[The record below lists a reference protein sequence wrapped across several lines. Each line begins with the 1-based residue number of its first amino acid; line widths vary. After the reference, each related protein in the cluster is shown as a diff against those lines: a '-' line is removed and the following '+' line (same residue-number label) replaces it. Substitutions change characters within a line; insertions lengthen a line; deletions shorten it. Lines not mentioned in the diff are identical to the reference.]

1 MNKTSNKTQIA
12 LDKMTNLCY
21 NDIMKNTTKEN
32 KMFTVVKELRFNGV
46 HNRYLI
52 ERLQGVQ
59 YSIHATTTK
68 LNIGDKLN
76 VISPIANSN
85 DRKYLLKRYN

>member
-1 MNKTSNKTQIA
+1 
-12 LDKMTNLCY
+12 
-21 NDIMKNTTKEN
+21 
-32 KMFTVVKELRFNGV
+32 MFTVKKELRFNGV

-52 ERLQGVQ
+52 ERLQGVR

-85 DRKYLLKRYN
+85 DKKYLLKRYN

>member
-1 MNKTSNKTQIA
+1 
-12 LDKMTNLCY
+12 
-21 NDIMKNTTKEN
+21 
-32 KMFTVVKELRFNGV
+32 MFIVKKELRFNGV

>member
-1 MNKTSNKTQIA
+1 
-12 LDKMTNLCY
+12 
-21 NDIMKNTTKEN
+21 
-32 KMFTVVKELRFNGV
+32 MFTVVKELRFNGV

-52 ERLQGVQ
+52 ERLQGVR
-59 YSIHATTTK
+59 YSIHASHVK

-85 DRKYLLKRYN
+85 DKKYLLKKYK

>member
-1 MNKTSNKTQIA
+1 
-12 LDKMTNLCY
+12 
-21 NDIMKNTTKEN
+21 
-32 KMFTVVKELRFNGV
+32 MFTVKKELRFNGV
-46 HNRYLI
+46 HNRYLV

-76 VISPIANSN
+76 AISPIANSN
-85 DRKYLLKRYN
+85 DRKYLLKTYN

>member
-1 MNKTSNKTQIA
+1 
-12 LDKMTNLCY
+12 
-21 NDIMKNTTKEN
+21 
-32 KMFTVVKELRFNGV
+32 MFTVKKELRFNGV
-46 HNRYLI
+46 HNRYLV

-85 DRKYLLKRYN
+85 NRKYLLNKYK

>member
-1 MNKTSNKTQIA
+1 
-12 LDKMTNLCY
+12 
-21 NDIMKNTTKEN
+21 
-32 KMFTVVKELRFNGV
+32 MFTVKKELRFNGV
-46 HNRYLI
+46 HNRYLV
-52 ERLQGVQ
+52 ERFQGVQ

-85 DRKYLLKRYN
+85 DRKYLLKTYN

>member
-1 MNKTSNKTQIA
+1 
-12 LDKMTNLCY
+12 
-21 NDIMKNTTKEN
+21 
-32 KMFTVVKELRFNGV
+32 MFTVKKELRFNGV

-59 YSIHATTTK
+59 YSIHVSYTK
-68 LNIGDKLN
+68 LNVGDKLN

-85 DRKYLLKRYN
+85 SKKYLLNKYK

>member
-1 MNKTSNKTQIA
+1 MTKISNNNQIA
-12 LDKMTNLCY
+12 LDKTDDLCY

-85 DRKYLLKRYN
+85 DKKYLLKKYK

>member
-1 MNKTSNKTQIA
+1 
-12 LDKMTNLCY
+12 
-21 NDIMKNTTKEN
+21 
-32 KMFTVVKELRFNGV
+32 MFTVKKELRFNGV
-46 HNRYLI
+46 HNRYLV

-85 DRKYLLKRYN
+85 DRKYLLKTYN